1 MNFWTTQSAAAAVYT
16 RIPKNNFLGQIN
28 APSGGRFPA
37 WGCCRPN
44 IGDFIEP
51 SRSSVYSFRRFTT
64 NGVFNDQYL
73 TLPLIHP
80 MYHSNTFGVVISL
93 MVNDTDTR
101 GQLCIICQ
109 VKRTYTLPVTVH

>member
-28 APSGGRFPA
+28 APSGGRFSA
-37 WGCCRPN
+37 CGCRPN
-44 IGDFIEP
+44 VGDFIEP

-73 TLPLIHP
+73 TLPFIHP
-80 MYHSNTFGVVISL
+80 MNHSNTIGVVISL
-93 MVNDTDTR
+93 MVNDMDPA
-101 GQLCIICQ
+101 GNCIICQ
-109 VKRTYTLPVTVH
+109 VIRTYTLPVTVY